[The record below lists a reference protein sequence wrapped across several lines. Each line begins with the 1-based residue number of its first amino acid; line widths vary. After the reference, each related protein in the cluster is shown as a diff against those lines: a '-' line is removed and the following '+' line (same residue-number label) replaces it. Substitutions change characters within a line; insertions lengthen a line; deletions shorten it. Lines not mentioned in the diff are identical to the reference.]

1 MCYRATNHLC
11 VPNLGKWLCL
21 LLSAIVDVNAT
32 SLTTI
37 FTTEN
42 KYISKLQ
49 VSFLMFGFWNRCVMH
64 RSTLYMV
71 DSSSLFI
78 VSISGK
84 LYHLMLN
91 NESQLVCD
99 VESVLSLWV
108 VSNKHSIGS
117 PLRSSLQSLD
127 GHDGCTQRGSLCIN
141 ALLHSSQERVD
152 SDHSRETTHDQRTL
166 QLLGSKVKLQ
176 KHRTRDSTDSEGY
189 LSKCDR
195 HHKLDQT
202 N

>member
-1 MCYRATNHLC
+1 MYSRPPKVA
-11 VPNLGKWLCL
+11 CL
-21 LLSAIVDVNAT
+21 ALSAIVDVNAT

-49 VSFLMFGFWNRCVMH
+49 VSFLMFGLWNRWVMD

-71 DSSSLFI
+71 DSSSLFV

-99 VESVLSLWV
+99 VENVLSLWAV
-108 VSNKHSIGS
+108 FNKHTID
-117 PLRSSLQSLD
+117 SLPS
-127 GHDGCTQRGSLCIN
+127 
-141 ALLHSSQERVD
+141 
-152 SDHSRETTHDQRTL
+152 
-166 QLLGSKVKLQ
+166 
-176 KHRTRDSTDSEGY
+176 
-189 LSKCDR
+189 
-195 HHKLDQT
+195 
-202 N
+202 